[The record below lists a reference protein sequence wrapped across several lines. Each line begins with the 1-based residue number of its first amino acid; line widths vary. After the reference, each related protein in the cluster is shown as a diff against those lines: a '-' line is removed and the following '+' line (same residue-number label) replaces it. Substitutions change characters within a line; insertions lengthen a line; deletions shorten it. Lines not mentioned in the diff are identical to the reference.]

1 MKMKNYYIYILI
13 TIMALLPACN
23 DDFLERPPLDTLTN
37 ENFWQSETHLVSAAN
52 ALYSAMNG
60 KDVLNVFESM
70 GEMAP
75 WAITTAYRTIGG
87 GNYATDITQVN
98 NIWVRAYYNIG
109 RCNYF
114 LNNYQ
119 RAVKV
124 SDKIRE
130 RYAAEAYFF
139 RAYDYW
145 MLTSLFGD
153 VPYITKEL
161 NVYSPDVYRGRD
173 PRQAVIDSI
182 TSDLERTYRN
192 LPEFIAPA
200 SAEFGRISQGAALT
214 LLSRI
219 YLYNEKWSQAADAAR
234 RAMNLGYSL
243 YTTGNT
249 QNDYRN
255 LFNFTGRASRVSANK
270 ETILAYVYNF
280 DLGTDAR
287 TSHNLSRELWVPN
300 DYSRFTPT
308 KRMIETWLTAD
319 GKLWDPTSVNK
330 YEEVFENRDPRMK
343 QSLLPPNTPWE
354 GRKDGNPN
362 NTNNALFTY
371 PKLSND
377 KDGCMT
383 YSGYYIY
390 KYVEPTKV
398 GQVGQ
403 DDNDIIFFRYA
414 EVLLNYVEARE
425 QAGSITQA
433 TLDST
438 INQLRN
444 RVGMVPLTLSN
455 IPSGSSL
462 RAEIRRERTVEL
474 FFEGHRY
481 LDLIR
486 WREAEVLG
494 EDLLGVNRRWLDP
507 NKLPPNILETL
518 KWRKVNG
525 EDYLIIE
532 EGRNFNPAKHY
543 LLSLPFTQMQRNPNL
558 RPNNPGWD

>member
-1 MKMKNYYIYILI
+1 MKKYLIILATLF
-13 TIMALLPACN
+13 TIFSCN

-37 ENFWQSETHLVSAAN
+37 ENFWQSEAHLVSAAN
-52 ALYSAMNG
+52 ALYTAMNG
-60 KDVLNVFESM
+60 KDLLNMFESM
-70 GEMAP
+70 GETAP

-87 GNYATDITQVN
+87 GNYSTDITQIN

-114 LNNYQ
+114 LNNYK
-119 RAVKV
+119 RAVTV
-124 SDKIRE
+124 SENIRE

-145 MLTSLFGD
+145 ILTTLFGD
-153 VPYITKEL
+153 VPYITEEL

-173 PRQAVIDSI
+173 PKQTIINNIAA
-182 TSDLERTYRN
+182 DLENNYKY
-192 LPEFIAPA
+192 LPAFIAPA
-200 SAEFGRISQGAALT
+200 SAQFGRISQGAALT

-219 YLYNEKWSQAADAAR
+219 YLYNEQWDKAASAAK
-234 RAMNLGYSL
+234 RAMELGYEL
-243 YTTGNT
+243 YSTGNPA
-249 QNDYRN
+249 NDYRN
-255 LFNFTGRASRVSANK
+255 LFNFTARASRISANK

-280 DLGTDAR
+280 DLGEDAR

-300 DYSRFTPT
+300 DYSRFAPT
-308 KRMIETWLTAD
+308 NKMIEKWLTAD
-319 GKLWDPTSVNK
+319 GQIWNPANANT

-343 QSLLPPNTPWE
+343 QSLLAPNTPWE

-362 NTNNALFTY
+362 NTNASMFTY
-371 PKLSND
+371 PKFSND

-383 YSGYYIY
+383 YSGYYLY

-398 GQVGQ
+398 GQVSQ

-425 QAGSITQA
+425 RAGGVTQA

-438 INQLRN
+438 INLLRD
-444 RVGMVPLTLSN
+444 RVGMVHLTMSN
-455 IPSGSSL
+455 IPAGSDL
-462 RAEIRRERTVEL
+462 RTEIRRERTVEL

-507 NKLPPNILETL
+507 SKLTDGILNTL
-518 KWRKVNG
+518 KWKTVGG
-525 EDYLIIE
+525 EQYLIIE
-532 EGRNFNPAKHY
+532 SGRTFNPAKHY
-543 LLSLPFTQMQRNPNL
+543 LLSLPLTQMQRNPNL
-558 RPNNPGWD
+558 RPNNPGWE